1 MGAHDLLVELGCAGL
16 TATADGD
23 RLVIRPA
30 SRLTDDIRS
39 SVREAKAELLALLSG
54 EISQPGHAYQAR
66 GELDAALAVAINR
79 ACDVRGDDDVNRAA
93 LLAECAL
100 LPSAAQADAFEH
112 FTLQAAGW
120 RAPTVAAVTGT
131 RCTACRHYRP
141 GRCGRHA
148 AAGLSSPMV
157 GADLAGLHQ
166 NCPAFQ
172 AAEVQREGTP

>member
-39 SVREAKAELLALLSG
+39 AVRKAKTELLALLIGGVTEPVHSR
-54 EISQPGHAYQAR
+54 QAC

-79 ACDVRGDDDVNRAA
+79 ACDVRGDDDANRAA
-93 LLAECAL
+93 LLAACAL
-100 LPSAAQADAFEH
+100 LPRAGQADMLEH
-112 FTLQAAGW
+112 FMIEAVGW
-120 RAPTVAAVTGT
+120 RAPAVAAVTGT
-131 RCTACRHYRP
+131 RCTTCRHYRP
-141 GRCGRHA
+141 RRCGRHV

-166 NCPAFQ
+166 TCPAFE